1 MSTFVRPPLEVEGP
15 DQGSL
20 EGRASLA
27 LKIIAALNGFGVVLA
42 FFPPP
47 VPPAR
52 LLTLSFNVASA
63 LLVVLML
70 VEARGLDRLRPWAI
84 AAVRPLLV
92 VIALAGAYVFA
103 MAVLDGRVRV
113 PFDAALAV
121 WALFAGPHVTPRPRF
136 EGRSFALLSGAV
148 VLSAGMLFAQPLF
161 DWGGVVDV
169 RPADLQSSMTVD
181 CGTAAADGTVPATVR
196 ITYDWSWTSS
206 SPLPDGLDAIVVGWD
221 GDDGIGRPLYLIGI
235 TPDTVAG
242 VYSGRRGYP
251 SLEMTAE
258 AAEESRGWW
267 HWGVEL
273 VERGYAPGH
282 LEVELRR
289 AQPMTPDPEPVSI
302 RASYVH
308 LGVWRQDVQ
317 PVTCSW

>member
-1 MSTFVRPPLEVEGP
+1 MTTFVRPPLELEGP

-20 EGRASLA
+20 EARASLA
-27 LKIIAALNGFGVVLA
+27 LKIIAALNGFGVILA

-52 LLTLSFNVASA
+52 LVTISFNLASA

-70 VEARGLDRLRPWAI
+70 VEARGLDRLRPWAV

-92 VIALAGAYVFA
+92 LVALAGAYVFA
-103 MAVLDGRVRV
+103 VTVLAGRIRV

-121 WALFAGPHVTPRPRF
+121 WALLGGPHVSPRPRLDF
-136 EGRSFALLSGAV
+136 RGFAVLGAAV
-148 VLSAGMLFAQPLF
+148 VLSAGMLFSRPLF
-161 DWGGVVDV
+161 DWGGAVDV
-169 RPADLQSSMTVD
+169 RPADLHSSMSVD
-181 CGTAAADGTVPATVR
+181 CGTPSSDGNVPDTIT

-221 GDDGIGRPLYLIGI
+221 GDDREGRPLYLVGV
-235 TPDTVAG
+235 TPDTVPG

-258 AAEESRGWW
+258 AAHESRGWW

-273 VERGYAPGH
+273 VERGYAPGQ
-282 LEVELRR
+282 LVVDLRR
-289 AQPMTPDPEPVSI
+289 AQASVSDPEPLTI
-302 RASYVH
+302 RASYIH
-308 LGVWRQDVQ
+308 LGVWRQDVE